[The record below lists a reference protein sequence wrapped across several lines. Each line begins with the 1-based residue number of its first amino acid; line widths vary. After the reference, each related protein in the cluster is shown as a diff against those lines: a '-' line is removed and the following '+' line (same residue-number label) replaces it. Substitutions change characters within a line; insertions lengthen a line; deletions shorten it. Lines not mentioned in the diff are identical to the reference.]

1 MDKKN
6 DYIQL
11 PPMKKDTSAD
21 VVSFIWE
28 YMKLSEEVR
37 DKVKSEMDE
46 IYEHCRDSEFQ
57 KPDLY
62 DIVSKEDIVGVEQSM
77 QKIIADIITE
87 ASGIACWVYVEKY
100 VHHKSLQEMLAERKE
115 VDKFIFAVDT
125 LFEKLLETEE
135 QQS

>member
-1 MDKKN
+1 MDEKN

-28 YMKLSEEVR
+28 YMKLPEDVR
-37 DKVKSEMDE
+37 NKVKSEMDE
-46 IYEHCRDSEFQ
+46 IREHCRDSEFQ

-62 DIVSKEDIVGVEQSM
+62 DIVSKEEIAGLEQSM

-87 ASGIACWVYVEKY
+87 ASGIAAGCMWRNMCTINHCRKCW
-100 VHHKSLQEMLAERKE
+100 QNGRM
-115 VDKFIFAVDT
+115 
-125 LFEKLLETEE
+125 
-135 QQS
+135 

>member
-28 YMKLSEEVR
+28 YMKLPEDVR
-37 DKVKSEMDE
+37 NKVKSEMDE
-46 IYEHCRDSEFQ
+46 IHEHCRDSEFQ

-62 DIVSKEDIVGVEQSM
+62 DIVSKEEVAGLEQSM
-77 QKIIADIITE
+77 QRYSLISSQRSAALPAGCMWRNMCIINLCRK
-87 ASGIACWVYVEKY
+87 CW
-100 VHHKSLQEMLAERKE
+100 QNGRM
-115 VDKFIFAVDT
+115 
-125 LFEKLLETEE
+125 
-135 QQS
+135 

>member
-28 YMKLSEEVR
+28 YMKLPEDVR
-37 DKVKSEMDE
+37 NKVKSEMDE
-46 IYEHCRDSEFQ
+46 IHEHCRDSEFQ

-62 DIVSKEDIVGVEQSM
+62 DIVSKEEVAGLEQSM
-77 QKIIADIITE
+77 QKIFADIITE
-87 ASGIACWVYVEKY
+87 VSSIACWVYVEKY
-100 VHHKSLQEMLAERKE
+100 VHHKSLQEMLAERKD
-115 VDKFIFAVDT
+115 VDKFVFAVDT
-125 LFEKLLETEE
+125 LFEQFSETEE
-135 QQS
+135 Q